1 MGRKTW
7 RKQGQ
12 LHPNCRPGQEPAW
25 LVHPSRSPVIVH
37 SLKLPYLPLEQKDRL
52 PATKCKNDRTMA
64 HMTRRPEDYSGR
76 RAVGLASGQGRAEYR
91 KPLAAY
97 VAAQQAARLVEPNL
111 ANGNEIH
118 HGPILVIEKEVH
130 YALHGLVR

>member
-1 MGRKTW
+1 
-7 RKQGQ
+7 
-12 LHPNCRPGQEPAW
+12 
-25 LVHPSRSPVIVH
+25 
-37 SLKLPYLPLEQKDRL
+37 
-52 PATKCKNDRTMA
+52 MA

-76 RAVGLASGQGRAEYR
+76 RAVDLASGQGRAEYR

-111 ANGNEIH
+111 AIGKEVH
-118 HGPILVIEKEVH
+118 CVLHGPILVIEKEVH